1 MDSESEK
8 SWPGRLGIAI
18 PVTDD
23 DVYVFF
29 SLLVVMTI
37 RRVRELKIGLKPGN
51 CRARLVL

>member
-18 PVTDD
+18 PVNDD

-29 SLLVVMTI
+29 LTM
-37 RRVRELKIGLKPGN
+37 GGDDD
-51 CRARLVL
+51 